1 MQIENRPKSP
11 NTHYFSKNK
20 IFQVENLTVF
30 MYRLSIY
37 DTQFSEEA
45 AVLKHYGLDNLNPEY
60 WEEEPDNRK
69 SVRYSS
75 GDFANGISGISG
87 DELSDDI
94 DPLGLKQSVL
104 SQGTLKRF
112 DLDEDDKEK
121 LQVLVGTRSFNPKF
135 FLYKVHNDTPYEDL
149 SRGSKFLRY
158 TLDQKSEAL
167 RSLVQD
173 NFDRFVSAKNTIDTV
188 YGEMKAQSLNAES
201 DYGVHKLNKALSE
214 ASDRAEQLFGPV
226 LTNRSKADKIR
237 STLSVLEKY
246 KYFFNLPSNL
256 MDSIK
261 QQKYDV
267 AIRDYKKGKVVL
279 DSTMGTEGADT
290 NGSGSYS
297 SESDE
302 TALSIQY
309 RKVFDKVWLE
319 VDKIME
325 EMKDQLFKQ
334 LTEPWRSMEEQEKTI
349 NILLELETTEDPVW
363 HYLDSQYKFII
374 DLLKESYKEQLNKIE
389 ALKESFP
396 NNSSNDKEM
405 AIRLKHSIRSVNIR
419 DFDSLITGKEMDV
432 RMWKA
437 ILEIVKSLSDLLLRC
452 LPDFWKLSKSFMD
465 GKFQKSPAVLSANKR
480 RRQGMDLRKVDQCEK
495 MASGVIELYASFLSE
510 LFSLSSVP
518 NEIPS
523 TPTVK
528 YEKPSFVPPNSDSVT
543 TCYFLTRILNEMNE
557 CVNDINSINMATD
570 ASGTLTQLMDEAR
583 WRFLEIICETWN
595 SDAKN
600 FYLLEDWTLDQDNRE
615 ITNFLRNF
623 HIFHKYNSR
632 SANKIAIQN
641 YLSDKEDD
649 STTIPENYLLKTKEA
664 FLNSLYA
671 YLEGLVHLVFTE
683 YTPLEPVIEREPTDI
698 IHKSR
703 VDPSQMDSRILLTI
717 SNLSNL
723 KQLMIPRIVNQF
735 ETAYKCSMAEDT
747 QALNTVVDQLDGIL
761 FEDYLKRKAEIVR
774 EIITNGILSSEI
786 DWSNISK
793 PGEVHSFVYEALLS
807 LVLVHAQISDI
818 AKPLVNR
825 TLTALLESMAI
836 DCLEVFQKVEKF
848 SLGGMCQATLDIEFM
863 NQTLSQ
869 YVTTQA
875 QETLQ
880 LIYTSIEQLYDTTS
894 GSNRLDS
901 ELSSVKQFLVEGRK
915 NTSLQFLC
923 FKKPK

>member
-1 MQIENRPKSP
+1 
-11 NTHYFSKNK
+11 
-20 IFQVENLTVF
+20 

-37 DTQFSEEA
+37 DTQFTEEA
-45 AVLKHYGLDNLNPEY
+45 AVLKHYGLDDLNPEY

-69 SVRYSS
+69 SARYSLN
-75 GDFANGISGISG
+75 DFSNGITG
-87 DELSDDI
+87 DELGDDN
-94 DPLGLKQSVL
+94 DPLGLKKSVL
-104 SQGTLKRF
+104 SQDIPGKT
-112 DLDEDDKEK
+112 DLDDYDKEK
-121 LQVLVGTRSFNPKF
+121 SQILVGTKSFNPKF

-149 SRGSKFLRY
+149 LRGAEFLKY

-188 YGEMKAQSLNAES
+188 YGEMKSQSLNVEN
-201 DYGVHKLNKALSE
+201 DYGVIRLNKALTE
-214 ASDRAEQLFGPV
+214 ANERAEQLFGPV
-226 LTNRSKADKIR
+226 LTNRNKAEKIR

-267 AIRDYKKGKVVL
+267 AVRDYKKGKVVF
-279 DSTMGTEGADT
+279 DSTMGIEGTDT
-290 NGSGSYS
+290 NGTGSYS
-297 SESDE
+297 SEKENDD
-302 TALSIQY
+302 TALTVQY
-309 RKVFDKVWLE
+309 KRVFEKVWLE
-319 VDKIME
+319 VDKLME

-334 LTEPWRSMEEQEKTI
+334 LTEPWRSMEEQEMTI
-349 NILLELETTEDPVW
+349 NMLLELEATEDPVW

-374 DLLKESYKEQLNKIE
+374 DLLKESYKEQLSKIE
-389 ALKESFP
+389 DLKETLP
-396 NNSSNDKEM
+396 TKNSNNDKDL
-405 AIRLKHSIRSVNIR
+405 AIRLRNSIRNVNIR
-419 DFDSLITGKEMDV
+419 DFDSLIAGKERDV
-432 RMWKA
+432 QMWKA

-465 GKFQKSPAVLSANKR
+465 GKFQKSPAVLSTNKR

-510 LFSLSSVP
+510 LFTLSPVP
-518 NEIPS
+518 NEIPD
-523 TPTVK
+523 TPTIK
-528 YEKPSFVPPNSDSVT
+528 YEKPSFVPLQSDSVT

-557 CVNDINSINMATD
+557 CVNDINSINMASE
-570 ASGTLTQLMDEAR
+570 ASGTLSQLMDQTR
-583 WRFLEIICETWN
+583 WRFLEVICEAWN
-595 SDAKN
+595 ADAKN
-600 FYLLEDWTLDQDNRE
+600 FHLLEDWTLDQDNRE

-632 SANKIAIQN
+632 SAYKIASQN
-641 YLSDKEDD
+641 YLSSDKDND
-649 STTIPENYLLKTKEA
+649 KSVKIPENYLIKIKET

-703 VDPSQMDSRILLTI
+703 IDPSQMDSRILLTI

-735 ETAYKCSMAEDT
+735 ENAYKCSMAEDT

-761 FEDYLKRKAEIVR
+761 FEDYIKRKTEIVR

-786 DWSNISK
+786 DWANISK

-807 LVLVHAQISDI
+807 LVIVHAQISDI
-818 AKPLVNR
+818 VKPLINR
-825 TLTALLESMAI
+825 ALTALLESMAN
-836 DCLEVFQKVEKF
+836 DCLEAFQKVEKF
-848 SLGGMCQATLDIEFM
+848 SLGGMCQATLEIEFM

-869 YVTTQA
+869 FVTPHA

-880 LIYTSIEQLYDTTS
+880 LIYTTIEQLYDTSS
-894 GSNRLDS
+894 GADRLDS
-901 ELSSVKQFLVEGRK
+901 ELSSVKQLLVDGRK

-923 FKKPK
+923 FKKPNKF